1 MTRSGASSAGTSEPL
16 QGGSRRRDA
25 AAFRLLRENGIFIGL
40 ILLLLIFT
48 VLSPVF
54 ASERNLLNLL
64 RQVSINGIL
73 AVGMTFVV
81 LTAGIDLS
89 VGATFA
95 LAGLVS
101 ATFAVM
107 EPSPLTVALAIGAPL
122 AVGAAVGLG
131 NGLAV
136 ARLAVAPFV
145 VTLGAMTIVRGLTFM
160 YTDAQPITDIPEWY
174 TALAEGYLWIM
185 PNPVVVFFAVAL
197 VAWLVLT
204 RTRGGRYVYAVG
216 GNVEAARA
224 AGVPVKATLIAVY
237 VVCGITAAIGAIIL
251 TGRLHAAQAVAGLGY
266 ELNAI
271 AAVVIG
277 GTSLFGGKGGV
288 PGTVAGAMVIGV
300 LLNGLNLL
308 NVSSYVQQVLIGVII
323 VASVFVDER
332 LRSR

>member
-1 MTRSGASSAGTSEPL
+1 M
-16 QGGSRRRDA
+16 
-25 AAFRLLRENGIFIGL
+25 L
-40 ILLLLIFT
+40 I
-48 VLSPVF
+48 
-54 ASERNLLNLL
+54 
-64 RQVSINGIL
+64 
-73 AVGMTFVV
+73 
-81 LTAGIDLS
+81 
-89 VGATFA
+89 
-95 LAGLVS
+95 
-101 ATFAVM
+101 
-107 EPSPLTVALAIGAPL
+107 
-122 AVGAAVGLG
+122 GAAVGLG

-136 ARLAVAPFV
+136 ARLGIAPFV
-145 VTLGAMTIVRGLTFM
+145 VTLGALTIVRGLTFM

-174 TALAEGYLWIM
+174 TALAEGYLWFM

-197 VAWLVLT
+197 IAWIVLT

-224 AGVPVKATLIAVY
+224 AGVPVRTTLTAVY
-237 VVCGITAAIGAIIL
+237 VICGVTAAIGSIIL

-288 PGTVAGAMVIGV
+288 TGTVAGAMVIGV

-308 NVSSYVQQVLIGVII
+308 NVSSYVQQVLIGLII

>member
-1 MTRSGASSAGTSEPL
+1 MTPPTVRTGRLDPVRRTD
-16 QGGSRRRDA
+16 QGRTTPAIRIV
-25 AAFRLLRENGIFIGL
+25 RENGIFIGL
-40 ILLLLIFT
+40 LLLLAVFT

-73 AVGMTFVV
+73 AIGMTFVV

-107 EPSPLTVALAIGAPL
+107 EPTPFSMALALVVPL
-122 AVGAAVGLG
+122 AVGAVVGLG

-136 ARLAVAPFV
+136 ARLRIAPFV

-160 YTDAQPITDIPEWY
+160 YTDAQPITNIPDWY
-174 TALAEGYLWIM
+174 TVLAEGYLWII
-185 PNPVVVFFAVAL
+185 PNPVVAFFAVAV

-216 GNVEAARA
+216 GNIDAARA
-224 AGVPVKATLIAVY
+224 AGVPVQSTLLSVY
-237 VVCGITAAIGAIIL
+237 IVCGITAAIGSIIL

-323 VASVFVDER
+323 VTSVFVDER
-332 LRSR
+332 LRAR